1 MIKSPSL
8 NHLRPKIVM
17 RFILIVLFLV
27 SFGSISLCSEYE
39 KRITHLVKKYTKED
53 SSRISSEINIVGPCI
68 ANKGQLINT
77 CKGSE
82 SQKGE
87 RLGSNKPMSLSK
99 IYHLGTYVKKLE
111 EYKNYPNE

>member
-1 MIKSPSL
+1 
-8 NHLRPKIVM
+8 M
-17 RFILIVLFLV
+17 RFILIILFLV
-27 SFGSISLCSEYE
+27 SFGSIVYCSKYE
-39 KRITHLVKKYTKED
+39 KRISHLVKKYTKEE
-53 SSRISSEINIVGPCI
+53 SIRISSEINITGACV

-87 RLGSNKPMSLSK
+87 RLGSNEPIKLEK
-99 IYHLGTYVKKLE
+99 IYYLGTYVKKLE

>member
-1 MIKSPSL
+1 
-8 NHLRPKIVM
+8 M
-17 RFILIVLFLV
+17 RLIFIVLFLV
-27 SFGSISLCSEYE
+27 SFGSIGYCSEYE
-39 KRITHLVKKYTKED
+39 KQITRLVKKYAKED
-53 SSRISSEINIVGPCI
+53 SSRISNEINITGACN
-68 ANKGQLINT
+68 ANKGLLINT

-87 RLGSNKPMSLSK
+87 RLGSDKPMSLSK

>member
-1 MIKSPSL
+1 
-8 NHLRPKIVM
+8 M
-17 RFILIVLFLV
+17 RFILIILFLV
-27 SFGSISLCSEYE
+27 SFGSIVYCSKYE
-39 KRITHLVKKYTKED
+39 KRISHLVKKYTKEE
-53 SSRISSEINIVGPCI
+53 SIRISSEINITGACV

>member
-1 MIKSPSL
+1 
-8 NHLRPKIVM
+8 M
-17 RFILIVLFLV
+17 RFNFFVLFLV

-39 KRITHLVKKYTKED
+39 KRISHLVKKYANEE
-53 SSRISSEINIVGPCI
+53 SSRISSEINITGACV
-68 ANKGQLINT
+68 ANKGLLINT